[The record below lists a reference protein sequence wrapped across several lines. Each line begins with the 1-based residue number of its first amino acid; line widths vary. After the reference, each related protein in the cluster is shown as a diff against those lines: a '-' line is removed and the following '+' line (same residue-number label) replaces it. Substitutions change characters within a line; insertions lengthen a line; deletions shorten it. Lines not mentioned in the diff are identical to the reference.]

1 MSEPLSPHFTP
12 VVLHDAYNVARSA
25 LAPNLQLS
33 PQVDPGSGLQG
44 FGGIPFDLGP
54 ETEGTPNVIQLAQ
67 SAIHVPLAQAKA
79 AWVVFLH
86 CVEDVT
92 TPYLADF
99 ADNHADGNWLGTPVA
114 EYSLHYA
121 DGTSATTL
129 IRRRFAI
136 QQPRIGWG
144 ASAFEAVPHRKPAVY
159 DTVMEALARDSLPAK
174 GYGHGEVR
182 HDSGRQ
188 MENLW
193 LYAMPNPQPDKA
205 IVALGLAPLQEI
217 STVYGLSLTR
227 LVPHPLHWLPRR
239 KLRIPVPPDLEV
251 TRLQDVRGLGMDL
264 GKVISARLV
273 TAYPAQQWHREQPDV
288 QPTLVPDEAIV
299 EYTGHAAARLYALR
313 AAGPEVICDLAAAS
327 LSPACQVPESN
338 RPVTLRFV
346 EKGNGQPV
354 SVRLHLHGMH
364 GEYLPPKGAHRRV
377 NPNWFEDNYGEFVNG
392 HNQYAYVAGTCVAD
406 LPLGQVFLEAV
417 CGLEIEPVRTVL
429 NIEPETREVT
439 IELER
444 KLDWRARGW
453 VSADTHVHF
462 LSPTTAHLEGA
473 AEGVNVVNLLASQW
487 GEMFSNVTDFDGR
500 TVLGAREFGG
510 DGEFLVRVGTENRM
524 HVLGHISLL
533 GYSGQMIHPLCT
545 GGPNESALGD
555 PQELSMAQWAQRC
568 IAQGGL
574 VISPHAPD
582 PQCERA
588 ADIVLGLVHG
598 IEMMT
603 FNPYTA
609 QIKPYGLADWYRFLN
624 LGYHLPVVGGSD
636 KMSASSLLGGI
647 RTYACLGPD
656 EFTYAR
662 WMQAVKDGHTFVTVG
677 PLVDINVEGV
687 SPGGRIEL
695 PVTGGT
701 VDVTWTVESLRVPV
715 RQVEVVQGG
724 TVIQRTDWQGEMSVT
739 GSCTLSVM
747 ESTWVAVRVRGS
759 WGDYDG
765 QIAAHSSAVMLD
777 VAGKPHFR
785 EEDAVSI
792 LAQIEGAQAYVDTLA
807 PRPDEERYRAMRLI
821 LEQAYNRLHQRLHR
835 QGIFHQHTP
844 GINDHDG

>member
-1 MSEPLSPHFTP
+1 MTEPLSPHFTP
-12 VVLHDAYNVARSA
+12 VALQDAYNASRQA
-25 LAPNLQLS
+25 LAPNLRLS
-33 PQVDPGSGLQG
+33 PQGDPGHGRQG

-54 ETEGTPNVIQLAQ
+54 EAAGRPDVIHLDQ
-67 SAIHVPLAQAKA
+67 SAIHIPLANAKA
-79 AWVVFLH
+79 AWAVFLH
-86 CVEDVT
+86 CVADMP
-92 TPYLADF
+92 TPYLAHF
-99 ADNHADGNWLGTPVA
+99 ADDRPDGNWLGTPVS
-114 EYSLHYA
+114 EYCFHYA
-121 DGTSATTL
+121 DGTSAASL

-159 DTVMEALARDSLPAK
+159 DTVMESLARGSLPAT
-174 GYGHGEVR
+174 GYGYGEVR
-182 HDSGRQ
+182 HDSGRA

-193 LYAMPNPQPDKA
+193 LYAMPNPHPDKA
-205 IVALGLAPLQEI
+205 IARLSLTPLQEV
-217 STVYGLSLTR
+217 STVYGLSLSP
-227 LVPHPLHWLPRR
+227 LEPHPLRWLPRR
-239 KLRIPVPPDLEV
+239 KLRIPVPHDLEV
-251 TRLQDVRGLGMDL
+251 TELQDLRGLDMDL

-273 TAYPAQQWHREQPDV
+273 TDYTSQPWNPDLPDV
-288 QPTLVPDEAIV
+288 QPVLVPDEVIV
-299 EYTGHAAARLYALR
+299 EYTGHAAARLYAIR
-313 AAGPEVICDLAAAS
+313 KSGPEVIWDPVAS
-327 LSPACQVPESN
+327 GPSPACQVTESHQ
-338 RPVTLRFV
+338 PVTLRFV

-392 HNQYAYVAGTCVAD
+392 HNQYAYVAGECVAD
-406 LPLGQVFLEAV
+406 LPLGPVFLEAL

-429 NIEPETREVT
+429 EIAPETRDVT

-453 VSADTHVHF
+453 VAADTHVHF
-462 LSPTTAHLEGA
+462 LSPATARLEGA

-487 GEMFSNVTDFDGR
+487 GEMFSNVTDFDGH

-574 VISPHAPD
+574 VISPHAPN

-603 FNPYTA
+603 FNPYVT
-609 QIKPYGLADWYRFLN
+609 QIQPYGLADWYRFLN

-636 KMSASSLLGGI
+636 KMSASALLGGV
-647 RTYACLGPD
+647 RTYACLGQD

-662 WMQAVKDGHTFVTVG
+662 WMQAVKEGYTFVTIG
-677 PLVDINVEGV
+677 PLVDIKVEGV

-695 PVTGGT
+695 PATGGT

-724 TVIQRTDWQGEMSVT
+724 TVIQSTDWQGEQSIA
-739 GSCTLSVM
+739 GSCTVSVTD
-747 ESTWVAVRVRGS
+747 STWVAVRVRGCF
-759 WGDYDG
+759 GDYAG
-765 QIAAHSSAVMLD
+765 QIAAHSSAVMLH
-777 VAGKPHFR
+777 VADKPHFR

-807 PRPDEERYRAMRLI
+807 PRPDETRYQAMRLI

-835 QGIFHQHTP
+835 QGIFHQHAP
-844 GINDHDG
+844 GVNDHDT